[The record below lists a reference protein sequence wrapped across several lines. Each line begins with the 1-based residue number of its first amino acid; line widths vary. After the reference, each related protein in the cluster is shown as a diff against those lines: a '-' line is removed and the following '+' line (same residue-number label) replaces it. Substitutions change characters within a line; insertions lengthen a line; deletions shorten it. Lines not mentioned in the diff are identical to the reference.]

1 MIDTTE
7 TGERRLE
14 VTRGRDGRIVLA
26 SIGGGMPVAIRMTDA
41 ETQSVIVALAA
52 EASADLP
59 ADPIGE
65 NEPGDDAEKKKPRSP
80 AEALRRGCRTESG
93 AT

>member
-1 MIDTTE
+1 ME
-7 TGERRLE
+7 TDERRLE

-41 ETQSVIVALAA
+41 ETHAVIVALAA
-52 EASADLP
+52 EASGDFRV
-59 ADPIGE
+59 DPMGA
-65 NEPGDDAEKKKPRSP
+65 GDDAGKKKPQSP
-80 AEALRRGCRTESG
+80 AEASRWGCRTESG